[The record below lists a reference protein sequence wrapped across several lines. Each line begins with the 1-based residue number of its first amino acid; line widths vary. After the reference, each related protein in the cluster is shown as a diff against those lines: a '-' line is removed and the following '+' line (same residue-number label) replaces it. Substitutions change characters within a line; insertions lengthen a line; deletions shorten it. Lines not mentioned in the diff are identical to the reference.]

1 MPANYVLL
9 ERIELNAS
17 AASVTFANIPQ
28 TGYTDLKIVGSTRSS
43 NSNNYGDVFFTFN
56 GLTTNR
62 SARYIE
68 GSGSA
73 VSSATQTT
81 MGAGSG
87 QGNSATANT
96 FGSWELYIPNYTSS
110 NFKSSSADGVGE
122 NNATQAYASLYANL
136 WSSTA
141 AITSVTVLPLSTF
154 SFVQYSTFSLYGLA
168 ALGTTPV
175 IAPKASGGNV
185 IATDGTYWY
194 HAFRTSGTF
203 TPAQGLS
210 CEVMVAAGGG
220 GGGSGGGGSNDGAGG
235 GAGGFRVL
243 TSQSLIS
250 QGYTVTVGGG
260 GTSGSGARGGVG
272 TNSSFAGSGFTTI
285 TSSGGGGGATTLN
298 SAGLA
303 GGSGGG
309 AAGTGGGTGTV
320 GTGNAG
326 SYSPVEGFAGG
337 LGASDGATYDNAG
350 GGGGAT
356 AVGVAAN
363 SVGGGAGGAGSSA
376 YSSWASATA
385 TGVSSAYAGGGGGAG
400 FSAKTAGA
408 GGTGGGGAGSNGN
421 GNNATAGT
429 VNSAGGG
436 GGGGINGIGGLGG
449 SGIVIIRYTI
459 A

>member
-9 ERIELNAS
+9 NRIELNAS
-17 AASVTFANIPQ
+17 AASVTFSNIPQ
-28 TGYTDLKIVGSTRSS
+28 TGYTDLKVVVSARTDNAGTSDTVLL
-43 NSNNYGDVFFTFN
+43 NLN
-56 GLTTNR
+56 GLTTNQSSR
-62 SARYIE
+62 RLQGD
-68 GSGSA
+68 GSVA
-73 VSSATQTT
+73 SSSSYSLTQFVVN
-81 MGAGSG
+81 
-87 QGNSATANT
+87 GNTATAST
-96 FGSWELYIPNYTSS
+96 FGSAEIYIPNYNSTTTY
-110 NFKSSSADGVGE
+110 KSISIESIREGNE
-122 NNATQAYASLYANL
+122 TTTNTQMWAGL
-136 WSSTA
+136 WSSNSA
-141 AITSVTVLPLSTF
+141 VTSIQIAGQST
-154 SFVQYSTFSLYGLA
+154 SFLANSTFSLYGLA
-168 ALGTTPV
+168 AVGTTPA

-194 HAFRTSGTF
+194 HAFLASGIF
-203 TPAQGLS
+203 TPQVGLS
-210 CEVMVAAGGG
+210 CDVMVAAGGG

-243 TSQSLIS
+243 TSQTLTS

-272 TNSSFAGSGFTTI
+272 TNSSFAGLGFTTI

-298 SAGLA
+298 TVGLS

-337 LGASDGATYDNAG
+337 LGASDGASYDNAG

-363 SVGGGAGGAGSSA
+363 AAGGGAGGAGSSA

-385 TGVSSAYAGGGGGAG
+385 TGVSNAYAGGGGGAG

-429 VNSAGGG
+429 TNSAGGG

>member
-1 MPANYVLL
+1 VSARNTSTDGAVKISFNGNSSTGTYRFLQGSG
-9 ERIELNAS
+9 A
-17 AASVTFANIPQ
+17 AAS
-28 TGYTDLKIVGSTRSS
+28 ST
-43 NSNNYGDVFFTFN
+43 N
-56 GLTTNR
+56 
-62 SARYIE
+62 
-68 GSGSA
+68 GSA
-73 VSSATQTT
+73 FGYVGNETMSSD
-81 MGAGSG
+81 
-87 QGNSATANT
+87 TAST
-96 FGSWELYIPNYTSS
+96 FGSFDIYIPNAFGTTQ
-110 NFKSSSADGVGE
+110 KSISIDNVTE
-122 NNATQAYASLYANL
+122 NNATTAYATMLATLVNL
-136 WSSTA
+136 TS
-141 AITSVTVLPLSTF
+141 AITSVKLEPSAN
-154 SFVQYSTFSLYGLA
+154 SFAQYSTFSLYGLA
-168 ALGTTPV
+168 ALGTTPA

-203 TPAQGLS
+203 TPASGLS
-210 CEVMVAAGGG
+210 CDVMVAAGGG

-285 TSSGGGGGATTLN
+285 TSSGGGGGATTL
-298 SAGLA
+298 STAGLS

-337 LGASDGATYDNAG
+337 LGASDGASYDNAG

-429 VNSAGGG
+429 TNSAGGG
-436 GGGGINGIGGLGG
+436 GGGGINGTGGLGG